1 MFALVALLVASC
13 QSEVEDIKYEGDS
26 FVQFADSNYE
36 MPITDY
42 DRVFE
47 IPVGVSKASKED
59 RTIAVMVDTKHSNAI
74 EGYHFTME
82 SHNVVIPAGKR
93 SAMLRL
99 HGKYENIESVN
110 DSLAITLK
118 LLVDSKDVSSLYGDF
133 ARVRLQKVRPFN
145 IDDYVGNLQM
155 TCTFPF
161 STSSVTTFNIESE
174 KVNDSTLL
182 IKKPFDERR
191 NLMLNFH
198 TGKDDPFDQNI
209 DVKEQVAFTDE
220 TFGMVS
226 MKSVPGIPSYYL
238 PEDRAFVL
246 YMDAFL
252 AHLGSFGSYFY
263 IFEWISPDQA
273 LADKNNLNSLH

>member
-1 MFALVALLVASC
+1 MALLVASC
-13 QSEVEDIKYEGDS
+13 QSEVEDIRYKGGS
-26 FVQFADSNYE
+26 FVQFADSDYA
-36 MPITDY
+36 MPVTDY

-47 IPVGVSKASKED
+47 IPVGVTKAVDKD
-59 RTIAVMVDTKHSNAI
+59 RTIAVMVDTKRSNAI

-93 SAMLRL
+93 SAVLRL
-99 HGKYENIESVN
+99 HGNYENIESVN
-110 DSLAITLK
+110 DSLGITLK
-118 LLVDSKDVSSLYGDF
+118 LLVDANDISPLYGDF
-133 ARVRLQKVRPFN
+133 ARVRLQKVRPFC

-161 STSSVTTFNIESE
+161 STSSITTFNLESE
-174 KVNDSTLL
+174 KVNDSTL
-182 IKKPFDERR
+182 IVKKPFDVRR
-191 NLMLNFH
+191 NLVLNFH

-209 DVKEQVAFTDE
+209 DVKEQVAFTDVS
-220 TFGMVS
+220 FGMVS
-226 MKSVPGIPSYYL
+226 MQSVAGIPSYYL